1 MPKCF
6 QFLSAF
12 SAVRSIFLATLMLL
26 VLQVSATEPVNVA
39 NADSSHS
46 TISQSTDEHAIEAHS
61 HASAEHSE
69 GGHGGPFDP
78 GKMITD
84 HIGDTHDWHLFGE
97 THLPLPVILYTDKGF
112 ELFSSGHFKNL
123 SHELVDHVGEYYTYR
138 LVDEEIYIVN
148 NGEVDEAASS
158 SLIDVSITKNIVT
171 MFIVFIIMLLVF
183 TSVAKAYKKRPGLA
197 PKGLQS
203 FIEPLIVF
211 VRDDIAKP
219 NIGKKYKRFM
229 PYLLTVFFFIWI
241 ANLLGLVPVLP
252 GGANLTGNIAITLT
266 LALFTFVITT
276 INGNKHYWGHIFAM
290 PGVPKWVLIILT
302 PIEILGVF
310 LRPFVLMIRL
320 FANITAGHI
329 IALAFFSLIFIFGN
343 GGESLG
349 AGIGVGIGSWAF
361 TVFMMVIELLVAF
374 LQAFVFT
381 LLSAV
386 YIGSAVEEAHH
397 DSHDEHHPEAETK
410 MIA

>member
-1 MPKCF
+1 MAQIFCSNAIFKTMRIF
-6 QFLSAF
+6 ILSVFLLSTF
-12 SAVRSIFLATLMLL
+12 NL
-26 VLQVSATEPVNVA
+26 VASEEVEAATE
-39 NADSSHS
+39 
-46 TISQSTDEHAIEAHS
+46 I
-61 HASAEHSE
+61 AENHSE
-69 GGHGGPFDP
+69 AGHSKSFDP
-78 GKMITD
+78 GHMITE
-84 HIGDTHDWHLFGE
+84 HIADAHDWHLWGH
-97 THLPLPVILYTDKGF
+97 THVPLPVILYTEKGV
-112 ELFSSGHFKNL
+112 EVFSSSNFRNHESHNL
-123 SHELVDHVGEYYTYR
+123 QPYVGKHYTYI
-138 LVDEEIYIVN
+138 LEDEVVHVLN
-148 NGEVDEAASS
+148 NGEVDHSVS
-158 SLIDVSITKNIVT
+158 ILDLSITKNIVT
-171 MFIVFIIMLLVF
+171 IFFVFLLMLYIFI
-183 TSVAKAYKKRPGLA
+183 SVARAYKKNPGKA
-197 PKGLQS
+197 PRGLQS
-203 FIEPLIVF
+203 FMEPLIIF

-219 NIGKKYKRFM
+219 NIGKKYERFM

-266 LALFTFVITT
+266 LAAFTFVITT

-290 PGVPKWVLIILT
+290 PGVPAWVLIILT

-343 GGESLG
+343 GGESVG
-349 AGIGVGIGSWAF
+349 AGLGVGIASWAF
-361 TVFMMVIELLVAF
+361 TVFMMFLELLVAF

-397 DSHDEHHPEAETK
+397 DSHGEHHPEAETQ
-410 MIA
+410 MIV